1 VAASLRAIKLQDD
14 RSVPGGATP
23 ANASLIAG
31 LDEIAKGKHMHPKK
45 TDQLNILMVDDQP
58 QKLLAYEAM
67 LAGLG
72 ERLLRAQ
79 NGNQAFEVLL
89 HEEVAVIL
97 LDVQMPGMDG
107 FETAAL
113 IREHPRFTKTPIIFV
128 TAVNT
133 SDLDRIRGYEIGAV
147 DYVSV
152 PVIPEI
158 LRAKVS
164 VFVELH
170 RKTRELEQVNASLSE
185 SEQRMRAILDTAN
198 DAIITIDA
206 GGTMQRVNP
215 AAENIFGY
223 AMAEMIGQNVGMLL
237 PASLR
242 DEYARLISQPRGTER
257 RRFGG
262 SSREI
267 QGLRKDGLVVPLE
280 VAVSELVPGN
290 MFTGIIRDISRRKEL
305 EREVTEVA
313 AAEQRRIGQELH
325 DGVSQELTGLS
336 MLAAALQERLHG
348 TAPAT
353 ETLANRVLEGL
364 ANVQKHVRAVS
375 HGLIPVDVDAEG
387 LRAALE
393 DLSGRVHQQTG
404 VACAFHSPRS
414 VLVKDS
420 LTATHLYHIV
430 QEAVNNALRHGR
442 AGRIDIHLR
451 ARPES
456 LILTV
461 SDDGVGIA
469 ADANRRDGVGL
480 RLMRYRAGLIGG
492 VLQIRPGQDQGTQVT
507 CTLSEW
513 RPRRARSDVGG
524 GPDNNKHTGIPA

>member
-1 VAASLRAIKLQDD
+1 MR
-14 RSVPGGATP
+14 PGKP
-23 ANASLIAG
+23 
-31 LDEIAKGKHMHPKK
+31 DP
-45 TDQLNILMVDDQP
+45 LNILMVDDQP

-89 HEEVAVIL
+89 HEEIAVIL

-133 SDLDRIRGYEIGAV
+133 TDLDRMRGYEIGAV

-158 LRAKVS
+158 LRAKVA

-170 RKTRELEQVNASLSE
+170 RKTRELERVNQSLSE
-185 SEQRMRAILDTAN
+185 SEQRMRAILDTAK

-206 GGTMQRVNP
+206 SGTMQTVNP
-215 AAENIFGY
+215 AAERIFGY
-223 AMAEMIGQNVGMLL
+223 VSAEMIGQSVRMLL
-237 PASLR
+237 PAPLR
-242 DEYARLISQPRGTER
+242 DEYARVMGQLRETDRQQ
-257 RRFGG
+257 FGVA
-262 SSREI
+262 SREI
-267 QGLRKDGLVVPLE
+267 QGLRKDGSVMPLE
-280 VAVSELVPGN
+280 VAVSEVVPGN

-336 MLAAALQERLHG
+336 MLAAALRERLNG
-348 TAPAT
+348 MAPAI
-353 ETLANRVLEGL
+353 ETLANRVIDAL

-404 VACAFHSPRS
+404 VACTFRCTRS
-414 VLVKDS
+414 ARVRDS
-420 LTATHLYHIV
+420 LTATNLYHIV
-430 QEAVNNALRHGR
+430 QEAVNNALRHGQ
-442 AGRIDIHLR
+442 AQRIDIHMH
-451 ARPES
+451 ARSET
-456 LILTV
+456 LMVTV
-461 SDDGVGIA
+461 SDDGVGISTDPA
-469 ADANRRDGVGL
+469 HCAGVGL

-492 VLQIRPGQDQGTQVT
+492 VLQIRPGEKQGTQVT

-513 RPRRARSDVGG
+513 RPMRNR
-524 GPDNNKHTGIPA
+524 PDAGTPENKNRNGIPA

>member
-1 VAASLRAIKLQDD
+1 MR
-14 RSVPGGATP
+14 T
-23 ANASLIAG
+23 
-31 LDEIAKGKHMHPKK
+31 GKP
-45 TDQLNILMVDDQP
+45 DPLNILMVDDQP

-67 LAGLG
+67 LSGLG

-79 NGNQAFEVLL
+79 TGNQAFEILL
-89 HEEVAVIL
+89 RDEIAVIL
-97 LDVQMPGMDG
+97 LDVNMPGMDG

-133 SDLDRIRGYEIGAV
+133 TDLDRMRGYEIGAV

-170 RKTRELEQVNASLSE
+170 RKTQELECVNHSLSE

-206 GGTMQRVNP
+206 QGMMQTVNP
-215 AAENIFGY
+215 AAERIFGY
-223 AMAEMIGQNVGMLL
+223 AVAELIGQNVRMLL

-242 DEYARLISQPRGTER
+242 EEYESLLEQRRAAER

-267 QGLRKDGLVVPLE
+267 QGLRKDGSVVPLE
-280 VAVSELVPGN
+280 VAVSEVVPGKV
-290 MFTGIIRDISRRKEL
+290 FTGIIRDISRRREL
-305 EREVTEVA
+305 EREVTEIA

-336 MLAAALQERLHG
+336 MLAAALKDRLNG
-348 TAPAT
+348 AAAGS
-353 ETLANRVLEGL
+353 ETLANRVIDGL
-364 ANVQKHVRAVS
+364 AKVHKHVRDVS
-375 HGLIPVDVDAEG
+375 HGVIPVDVDAEG

-393 DLSGRVHQQTG
+393 DLVDRVRQQAGIT
-404 VACAFHSPRS
+404 CTFHCPRP

-420 LTATHLYHIV
+420 LTATHLYHIA
-430 QEAVNNALRHGR
+430 QECVNNALRHGH
-442 AGRIDIHLR
+442 AGRIDIHLH
-451 ARPES
+451 ARPETLVLS
-456 LILTV
+456 V
-461 SDDGVGIA
+461 SDDGVGIS
-469 ADANRRDGVGL
+469 ADPNNRNGVGL
-480 RLMRYRAGLIGG
+480 RLMRYRASLIGG
-492 VLQIRPGQDQGTQVT
+492 ALQIRPGEKQGTLVT
-507 CTLSEW
+507 CTLSQW
-513 RPRRARSDVGG
+513 RPDGV
-524 GPDNNKHTGIPA
+524 

>member
-1 VAASLRAIKLQDD
+1 MAAEKID
-14 RSVPGGATP
+14 P
-23 ANASLIAG
+23 
-31 LDEIAKGKHMHPKK
+31 
-45 TDQLNILMVDDQP
+45 LNILMVDDQP

-67 LAGLG
+67 LSGLG

-79 NGNQAFEVLL
+79 NGNQAFEILL
-89 HEEVAVIL
+89 QDEIAVIL
-97 LDVQMPGMDG
+97 LDVNMPGIDG

-133 SDLDRIRGYEIGAV
+133 TDLDRLRGYEIGAV

-152 PVIPEI
+152 PVIPDI

-170 RKTRELEQVNASLSE
+170 RKTRELERVNASLSE

-198 DAIITIDA
+198 DAIITMDER
-206 GGTMQRVNP
+206 GTMQSVNP

-223 AMAEMIGQNVGMLL
+223 TIAEMIGQNVRMLL
-237 PASLR
+237 PAPLR
-242 DEYARLISQPRGTER
+242 DEYARLMGQPRDTDR
-257 RRFGG
+257 QPFGG

-267 QGLRKDGLVVPLE
+267 QGLRKDGSVVPLE
-280 VAVSELVPGN
+280 VAISEVVRGN
-290 MFTGIIRDISRRKEL
+290 MFTGIIRDISRRREL

-336 MLAAALQERLHG
+336 MLAAALRERLNG
-348 TAPAT
+348 TAAAT
-353 ETLANRVLEGL
+353 EALANRVLDGL
-364 ANVQKHVRAVS
+364 ANVHKHVRAVS
-375 HGLIPVDVDAEG
+375 HGLVPVDVDAEG

-393 DLSGRVHQQTG
+393 DFAVRVRQQTG
-404 VACAFHSPRS
+404 ITCDFHAPRS

-420 LTATHLYHIV
+420 LTATNLYHIV

-442 AGRIDIHLR
+442 AGRIDIHLH

-456 LILTV
+456 LVLSV
-461 SDDGVGIA
+461 SDDGVGIST
-469 ADANRRDGVGL
+469 DVYSRPGVGL

-492 VLQIRPGQDQGTQVT
+492 VLQIRPCEKQGTLVT

-513 RPRRARSDVGG
+513 RPMRGRTDAGG
-524 GPDNNKHTGIPA
+524 VPDNKNRTGIPA